1 MDLDYGLNAAT
12 GTIITEDIIVDFNP
26 FNVITAS
33 LQSLESGKSDKGQ
46 IMQRASNG
54 KYAPLSSLTDVN
66 AGTADI
72 GGILMESV
80 PYDATTP
87 VGVIAVSGQFK
98 GAKLNPALNAG
109 SYNNGNI
116 ISRSTVTP

>member
-46 IMQRASNG
+46 IMLRDSNG
-54 KYAPLSSLTDVN
+54 KYAPVADLTSVH

>member
-33 LQSLESGKSDKGQ
+33 LQSLETGKSDKGQ

>member
-46 IMQRASNG
+46 IMLRDSNG
-54 KYAPLSSLTDVN
+54 KYAPVADLTSVH

-116 ISRSTVTP
+116 ISRLTVTP

>member
-54 KYAPLSSLTDVN
+54 KYAPLSSLTDVH

-116 ISRSTVTP
+116 ISRLTVTP

>member
-54 KYAPLSSLTDVN
+54 KYAPLSSLTDVH

-80 PYDATTP
+80 AYDATIP